1 MVEMQIILDTFI
13 LLMRRV
19 NLLWGLKQDQR
30 RSSLALKLTKVSE
43 VFNCKHGIDRTAGEK
58 GKRKDAEQVL
68 YIHIFFLSATLVL
81 LLSPMAC

>member
-43 VFNCKHGIDRTAGEK
+43 
-58 GKRKDAEQVL
+58 
-68 YIHIFFLSATLVL
+68 TLVCIYIYIESL
-81 LLSPMAC
+81 KMRGWTTSDVKNFKKLNKNISVRDLQLFT

>member
-19 NLLWGLKQDQR
+19 NLLWGLKQGQR

-43 VFNCKHGIDRTAGEK
+43 TLVYIYIYIYIYIDR
-58 GKRKDAEQVL
+58 
-68 YIHIFFLSATLVL
+68 
-81 LLSPMAC
+81 